1 MPKRAWFTWPP
12 CTCPLP
18 IAWNRRPARTARR
31 DVRYSAFEPAKE
43 PNYGL
48 LSAIDLK
55 NKGKIVWQQKTNE
68 ILVGGVLATKGG
80 VVFSGEGNGNFTAF
94 EAASGK
100 PLWSFNCGS
109 GVNAPP
115 ISYAIDGKQYVAV
128 AAGGSQIWGFRT
140 GDSVIVFWVA
150 GLGTG

>member
-1 MPKRAWFTWPP
+1 MSPRCICRSPTASSST
-12 CTCPLP
+12 
-18 IAWNRRPARTARR
+18 PAKDGAPE
-31 DVRYSAFEPAKE
+31 VRYSAFEPAKE

-48 LSAIDLK
+48 LSALDLK
-55 NKGKIVWQQKTNE
+55 NQGKIVWQQKTNE

-80 VVFSGEGNGNFTAF
+80 LVFTGEGNGKFSAF
-94 EAASGK
+94 DAASGK

-140 GDSVIVFWVA
+140 GDAVIVF
-150 GLGTG
+150 GLPD